1 VCTEVLFSLGDKPE
15 AIYPEMKDFLARE
28 GYQRT
33 LSYFYEVC
41 GARLE
46 EDELLPHS
54 NPGVMA
60 RADLRRLKEVN
71 VSMGLMLENIS
82 ERLML
87 AGGPHFNAP
96 DKKPAVR
103 LRTIEEAGKLRI
115 PFTTGILIGIGG
127 TWEERNDSLFT
138 IRDLHP
144 RYG

>member
-1 VCTEVLFSLGDKPE
+1 MKSLRVVRQGKLLGCTEVLFSLGDKPE

-33 LSYFYEVC
+33 LSYLYEACRAV
-41 GARLE
+41 LE
-46 EDELLPHS
+46 ETELLPHS

-96 DKKPAVR
+96 DKKTRGPTSYHGRSRQAPYS
-103 LRTIEEAGKLRI
+103 LYDG
-115 PFTTGILIGIGG
+115 
-127 TWEERNDSLFT
+127 DSH
-138 IRDLHP
+138 RH
-144 RYG
+144 R